1 MLWLWLWFV
10 CFEERELVEI
20 EVVKLDEEVVSL
32 RLEGRWI
39 RGAIFFEWF
48 GLGWACMYLF
58 FLGLLVCLLFCAGL
72 V

>member
-1 MLWLWLWFV
+1 M
-10 CFEERELVEI
+10 EI